1 MDFLFQLSA
10 WLFKWSVTIC
20 FLWGTYYI
28 VPWFTLDS
36 CIFSTPNTLHFVVSR
51 LLVNGKLA
59 CFVLRTG
66 SQSEPSLFASISCWL
81 VGVWLQ
87 RTSEAFWQLSIL
99 LSTSSLSPP
108 ETVASRFVR
117 FLLSSMPFPSLPQL
131 NCYLFTISL
140 HRYGTHWRVRST
152 PSSLI
157 SPQLIQL
164 LLPYIINHPL
174 TAILR

>member
-1 MDFLFQLSA
+1 MNNEWSA
-10 WLFKWSVTIC
+10 KLKYGPTIKEKEKH
-20 FLWGTYYI
+20 LKVG
-28 VPWFTLDS
+28 S
-36 CIFSTPNTLHFVVSR
+36 KASR
-51 LLVNGKLA
+51 QEA
-59 CFVLRTG
+59 
-66 SQSEPSLFASISCWL
+66 SLFCVANGFPVSCWL

>member
-1 MDFLFQLSA
+1 MVEHLKVGSKASRQEASLFCVA
-10 WLFKWSVTIC
+10 NGFPVRNLFC
-20 FLWGTYYI
+20 F
-28 VPWFTLDS
+28 P
-36 CIFSTPNTLHFVVSR
+36 
-51 LLVNGKLA
+51 LL
-59 CFVLRTG
+59 LRTG
-66 SQSEPSLFASISCWL
+66 TLSRFVPLCKLQLL